1 MSDILDQDRQR
12 AGRASLHPSSV
23 WQALDAEAAAWARD
37 TDVAAWIAR
46 MTPDPKTREHLHRMF
61 RLCFAEGAYRGAMN
75 VIDGKSL
82 QDSIEAA
89 RDEGLR
95 AKGGGDGAS

>member
-23 WQALDAEAAAWARD
+23 WQALDAEAAEWARD
-37 TDVAAWIAR
+37 TDIAAWIAR
-46 MTPDPKTREHLHRMF
+46 MATDPKTREHLHRMF

-95 AKGGGDGAS
+95 AKGGAGDAS

>member
-95 AKGGGDGAS
+95 AKGGAGDAI